1 MSSRLHLMSRSKLM
15 ADDENQTKCWIATHG
30 WRWMEVYFDSLPLSV
45 RQRLRN
51 SPFNLCP
58 ACSVT
63 EFLPEVQRHSEYSR
77 ESALLAAIEIMESQ
91 LRRDATRMQCEN

>member
-1 MSSRLHLMSRSKLM
+1 M
-15 ADDENQTKCWIATHG
+15 EVE
-30 WRWMEVYFDSLPLSV
+30 EVYFDSLPLSV

-58 ACSVT
+58 ACLVT

-77 ESALLAAIEIMESQ
+77 ESALLAAIEIMELQ

>member
-1 MSSRLHLMSRSKLM
+1 MSSRLQLMSRSKLM
-15 ADDENQTKCWIATHG
+15 ADDEIATHG

-58 ACSVT
+58 ACLVT
-63 EFLPEVQRHSEYSR
+63 EFLPEAQRHSEYSR
-77 ESALLAAIEIMESQ
+77 ESALLAAIEIMELQ